1 MANASTFASAWDG
14 IRHGSSRM
22 AGEPQA
28 DGREAAGEPSS
39 LGARVR
45 DWASKLGD
53 WVDALLPEPEP
64 APILVP
70 VPVRGRRR
78 RARRQ

>member
-1 MANASTFASAWDG
+1 MADALTFAPARDG
-14 IRHGSSRM
+14 MRHGSSRM
-22 AGEPQA
+22 AEEPHAGGGET
-28 DGREAAGEPSS
+28 AGESSS

-64 APILVP
+64 APVLVP

-78 RARRQ
+78 RARRP

>member
-1 MANASTFASAWDG
+1 MHHA
-14 IRHGSSRM
+14 SSRM
-22 AGEPQA
+22 AEEPQA
-28 DGREAAGEPSS
+28 GGKAAGESSS

-53 WVDALLPEPEP
+53 WVDALLPEP
-64 APILVP
+64 APVLVP